1 MSFSDAGQKVF
12 VIGIDGLPCTLM
24 KEYAEAGILPNIGS
38 ILSRG
43 FTLNQ
48 MDASIPDVSSTS
60 WASFMTGVNPGEH
73 GIYGFMELREGSYKL
88 RFPSFD
94 DVLAPTV
101 WEMLGDTAGAKTST
115 LFERRRGSIDRA
127 VRSIVLNIPQTFP
140 ARPMNGVLTAGFV
153 CPDFRKGTYPEAAY
167 DYLSSIGYM
176 PDIDAAKAADKP
188 DEFFDDAFLALDK
201 RVEAFEHYLDGPEW
215 GLFIGVITE
224 TDRIHHFFF
233 DAARDAS
240 HRHHE
245 RFVSFYR
252 KMDSAIG
259 RLFERFMSKTDGKG
273 FFMTMSDHGF
283 VPIKKEVYVNAWLRE
298 NNFLSLNA
306 RNDYYEQ
313 VADGSRAF
321 AMDPARIYINIEG
334 RYPYGSVKE
343 PDRGKI
349 AAEIKSGLEA
359 MTDVDG
365 TPVIKKV
372 YENRELYSGPAAGK
386 GPDLV
391 CVGNDGYDLKG
402 NLKKDEVFGRS
413 RFMGM
418 HTRHDAH
425 CILPARANPSQR
437 LHIERLADL
446 ILDNFS
452 AL

>member
-1 MSFSDAGQKVF
+1 MSFPEDEQKVF
-12 VIGIDGLPCTLM
+12 VIGIDGAPYTLM
-24 KEYAEAGILPNIGS
+24 KEYAEAGILPSIGS

-60 WASFMTGVNPGEH
+60 WTSFMTGVNPGEH
-73 GIYGFMELREGSYKL
+73 GIYGFMELKEGGYKL
-88 RFPSFD
+88 SFPSFD
-94 DVLAPTV
+94 NVLAPAV
-101 WEMLGDTAGAKTST
+101 WEILGNTAGGKTST
-115 LFERRRGSIDRA
+115 LFERRGGAINRA
-127 VRSIVLNIPQTFP
+127 VRSIVLNVPQTFP

-153 CPDFRKGTYPEAAY
+153 CPDFKKGTYPESAY
-167 DYLSSIGYM
+167 GYLSSIGYM

-188 DEFFDDAFLALDK
+188 EEFFDDAFLALEK

-233 DAARDAS
+233 DAARDPS
-240 HRHHE
+240 HRYHE

-259 RLFERFMSKTDGKG
+259 RLFERFMSKTNGKG

-298 NNFLSLNA
+298 NGLLSLNT

-313 VADGSRAF
+313 VEGGSRAF
-321 AMDPARIYINIEG
+321 AMDPARIYINTEK
-334 RYPYGSVKE
+334 RYPSGSVKE
-343 PDRGKI
+343 SDREKI

-359 MTDVDG
+359 MTDIDG
-365 TPVIKKV
+365 SPVIKRV
-372 YENRELYSGPAAGK
+372 YENRELYSGLAARK

-391 CVGNDGYDLKG
+391 CVANDGYDLKG
-402 NLKKDEVFGRS
+402 NLKKNEVFGRS

-425 CILPARANPSQR
+425 CILPSGANPSQR

-452 AL
+452 GL

>member
-1 MSFSDAGQKVF
+1 MDEQKAF
-12 VIGIDGLPCTLM
+12 VIGIDGAPYTLM

-38 ILSRG
+38 ILSSG

-73 GIYGFMELREGSYKL
+73 GIYGFMELKEGSY
-88 RFPSFD
+88 RMSFPSFD
-94 DVLAPTV
+94 NVLAPTV
-101 WEMLGDTAGAKTST
+101 WEMLGGTAGAKTST
-115 LFERRRGSIDRA
+115 LFERRGGSINRG
-127 VRSIVLNIPQTFP
+127 VRSIVLNVPQTFP

-188 DEFFDDAFLALDK
+188 DEFFDDAFLALKK
-201 RVEAFEHYLDGPEW
+201 RVEAFEHYLDEPDW

-240 HRHHE
+240 HRYHE

-252 KMDSAIG
+252 EMDSAIG
-259 RLFERFMSKTDGKG
+259 RLFERFMSKTNGKG

-283 VPIKKEVYVNAWLRE
+283 TPIKKEVYVNAWLRE
-298 NNFLSLNA
+298 NNFLTLNSG
-306 RNDYYEQ
+306 REYYEQ
-313 VADGSRAF
+313 VEDGSRAF
-321 AMDPARIYINIEG
+321 AMDPARIYINAEK
-334 RYPYGSVKE
+334 RYPFGSVKE
-343 PDRGKI
+343 QDVERT
-349 AAEIKSGLEA
+349 AAEIRSALEA
-359 MTDVDG
+359 MTDTDG
-365 TPVIKKV
+365 SKVIKRV
-372 YENRELYSGPAAGK
+372 YENRELYSGPAALR

-402 NLKKDEVFGRS
+402 NLKKNEVFGRTH
-413 RFMGM
+413 FMGM

-425 CILPARANPSQR
+425 CILPAGVNPSQR
-437 LHIERLADL
+437 LHIERLTDL
-446 ILDNFS
+446 ILDNFKGN
-452 AL
+452 